1 MGQNHQLHKQIYG
14 YCRLKIIPYHMWSE
28 DMNIQALAILT
39 FTGGTGFL
47 EMDFDP
53 EPFRFIDHT
62 CCIII
67 MICVCCTKIY
77 NIHLHVDVYSN

>member
-1 MGQNHQLHKQIYG
+1 
-14 YCRLKIIPYHMWSE
+14 MWSE

-53 EPFRFIDHT
+53 EPFI
-62 CCIII
+62 
-67 MICVCCTKIY
+67 
-77 NIHLHVDVYSN
+77 